1 MALEAEQT
9 GAKRGKKSMVR
20 GRRGRPEGRER
31 EESDGESDKRQVEE
45 NLDDQVGAE
54 EPIVGQTR
62 RSKSATCCVM

>member
-20 GRRGRPEGRER
+20 GRRGRPEGRE
-31 EESDGESDKRQVEE
+31 ESDGESDKRQVEK
-45 NLDDQVGAE
+45 NLDDGIGAE
-54 EPIVGQTR
+54 EPLVGQTR

>member
-1 MALEAEQT
+1 MALEAEET

-20 GRRGRPEGRER
+20 GRRGRPEGRE
-31 EESDGESDKRQVEE
+31 ESDGESDKRQVEK

-54 EPIVGQTR
+54 VEVGVGQTR